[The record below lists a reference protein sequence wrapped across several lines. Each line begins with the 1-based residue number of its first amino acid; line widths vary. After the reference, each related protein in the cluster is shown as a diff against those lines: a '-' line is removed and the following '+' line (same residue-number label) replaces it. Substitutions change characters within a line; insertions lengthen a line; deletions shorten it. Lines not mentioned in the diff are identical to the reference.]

1 MPNPPSLRNKQGN
14 INIVATSS
22 PPFPKIAAHRE
33 TLELFSQT
41 FKSHPSAV
49 GFAAPSSW
57 TLGKKKKKKKTT
69 VSDESPP
76 LPASQRDPGDGSPP
90 AEVVRPPLH
99 RHRGGRGLLPGA
111 ALSVAEGRG
120 HAAAGSGHAE
130 VRLTNQSRP
139 TRKTDRREG
148 KIRTIATEM
157 TDDVNPSSLSTSP
170 LHFCGVL
177 STSQLQLSRSNTHT
191 CAREQNSPVDRCRS
205 GSSSEQVG
213 VLRLGVREKKAT
225 CEYCLKSRGEREGQ
239 TQPEWSADSG
249 WKLREIKK

>member
-49 GFAAPSSW
+49 GLAAPSF
-57 TLGKKKKKKKTT
+57 LDLRKKKIIA
-69 VSDESPP
+69 SDESPP

-130 VRLTNQSRP
+130 VRLTNQTRENGP
-139 TRKTDRREG
+139 TRREN
-148 KIRTIATEM
+148 KEQ
-157 TDDVNPSSLSTSP
+157 LP
-170 LHFCGVL
+170 L
-177 STSQLQLSRSNTHT
+177 
-191 CAREQNSPVDRCRS
+191 
-205 GSSSEQVG
+205 
-213 VLRLGVREKKAT
+213 K
-225 CEYCLKSRGEREGQ
+225 
-239 TQPEWSADSG
+239 
-249 WKLREIKK
+249 

>member
-49 GFAAPSSW
+49 GFAAPSF
-57 TLGKKKKKKKTT
+57 LDFRKKKIIA
-69 VSDESPP
+69 SDESPP

-130 VRLTNQSRP
+130 VRLTNQ
-139 TRKTDRREG
+139 TRKTDQRDG

-157 TDDVNPSSLSTSP
+157 TDDVNPSS
-170 LHFCGVL
+170 
-177 STSQLQLSRSNTHT
+177 
-191 CAREQNSPVDRCRS
+191 
-205 GSSSEQVG
+205 
-213 VLRLGVREKKAT
+213 
-225 CEYCLKSRGEREGQ
+225 
-239 TQPEWSADSG
+239 
-249 WKLREIKK
+249 